1 MAVLSSILR
10 TWFANLTG
18 GRPMQPVELAFKDVT
33 TGKEVFYHLDLF
45 GRLWMARSPWCLVRI
60 RVPLGTRREAH
71 G

>member
-1 MAVLSSILR
+1 
-10 TWFANLTG
+10 
-18 GRPMQPVELAFKDVT
+18 MQPVELAFKDVT